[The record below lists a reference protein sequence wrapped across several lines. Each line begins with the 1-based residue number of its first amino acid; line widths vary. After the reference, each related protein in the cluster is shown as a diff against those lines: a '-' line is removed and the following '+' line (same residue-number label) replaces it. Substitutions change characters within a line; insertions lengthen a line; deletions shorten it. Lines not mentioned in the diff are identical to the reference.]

1 MPAIVDL
8 SHTITEGMTTYPGLD
23 GPVIKDVMTR
33 QQSFRAMEGASSF
46 SIKSIDIVANT
57 GTYLDTPHH
66 RFETGYDLSELDLT
80 KVTNV
85 PGVVIQHSGPQLDP
99 HLIADVDV
107 HGKAVLFLTGWSS
120 FFGTESYGAS
130 HHPFLSTALVEALV
144 EAGPSVVG
152 IDSVNIDSM
161 SDLARP
167 AHSGL
172 LAAGIPI
179 VEHLTHLDRLP
190 TSGFRFFAVP
200 PAVAEVGTFPVR
212 AFAIL
217 DERNPEP

>member
-8 SHTITEGMTTYPGLD
+8 SHTITEGMKTYPGLD

-152 IDSVNIDSM
+152 ID
-161 SDLARP
+161 
-167 AHSGL
+167 
-172 LAAGIPI
+172 
-179 VEHLTHLDRLP
+179 
-190 TSGFRFFAVP
+190 
-200 PAVAEVGTFPVR
+200 
-212 AFAIL
+212 
-217 DERNPEP
+217 